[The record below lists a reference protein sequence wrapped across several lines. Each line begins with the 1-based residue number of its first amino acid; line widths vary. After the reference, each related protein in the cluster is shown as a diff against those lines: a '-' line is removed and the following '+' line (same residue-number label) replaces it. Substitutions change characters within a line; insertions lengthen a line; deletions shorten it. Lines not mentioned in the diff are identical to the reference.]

1 VNLYKL
7 TGPDTAI
14 GKLLLVARAEWQLLG
29 LRFGRGGGWDPEF
42 ARLGRKLASG
52 YTMVS
57 MVRLKKLYELGAE
70 LGRSDIAGAVAEC
83 GVWNGGSSA
92 MVAAGLAS
100 TATTDSTE
108 RPFWLFDSFEGLP
121 EPTEDDD
128 AQVRDNYF
136 PGWCT
141 GAVDR
146 VREAH
151 RIAGHPMKQTTIV
164 PGWFDDTLAEHA
176 ATIGP
181 IALLHIDADWY
192 DSVMTVLNT
201 LYDQVAPGGIIV
213 IDDYGSWSGCRKAIH
228 AYFGEEGVT
237 ALKLRAI
244 DGNAVY
250 FYKPE

>member
-14 GKLLLVARAEWQLLG
+14 GRLLLAARAEYQLLG
-29 LRFGRGGGWDPEF
+29 LRFGPDVPDPEF
-42 ARLGRKLASG
+42 VALVRKLVPR

-57 MVRLKKLYELGAE
+57 LLRLKKLYALGAE
-70 LGRSDIAGAVAEC
+70 LNDRGIAGAVAEC

-92 MVAAGLAS
+92 VVASGVAS
-100 TATTDSTE
+100 TGSQANAP

-121 EPTEDDD
+121 EPTEEDD
-128 AQVRDNYF
+128 ADVRNNYF

-151 RIAGHPMKQTTIV
+151 GIAGHSLDQVTIV
-164 PGWFDDTLAEHA
+164 PGWFDDTLARHA
-176 ATIGP
+176 DSIGP

-192 DSVMTVLNT
+192 DSVTVVLDT
-201 LYDQVAPGGIIV
+201 LYDQVVSGGIVV
-213 IDDYGSWSGCRKAIH
+213 IDDYGSWAGCRKAIH
-228 AYFGEEGVT
+228 AYFGEEGVA
-237 ALKLRAI
+237 ALKLQQI

-250 FYKPE
+250 FYKP